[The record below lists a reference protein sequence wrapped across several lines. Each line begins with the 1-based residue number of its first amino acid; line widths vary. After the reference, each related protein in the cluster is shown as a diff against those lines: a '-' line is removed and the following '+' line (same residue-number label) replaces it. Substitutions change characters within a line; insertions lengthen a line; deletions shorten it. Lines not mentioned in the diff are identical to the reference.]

1 MATGTRSVS
10 ARPLDELRSELARVI
25 LDHGYERREEPF
37 QLSSGGTSHDYIDA
51 KRAIAKGSRF
61 GLVAEAIQALA
72 ASHGVSFD
80 AAGGMTMGA
89 DPIGVAVAML
99 MDVEWFSVRKT
110 AKGHGRQR
118 RIEGKEFSPGTTVL
132 LVDDV
137 ITSGRSILDALDVLQ
152 QEAQARVVLATT
164 LVDRGDDA
172 RQAFAGRGVLYEPLL
187 TYRDLGIEPVR
198 SAGS

>member
-1 MATGTRSVS
+1 MSAGTRTASP
-10 ARPLDELRSELARVI
+10 RPLTELRAEVARII
-25 LDHGYERREEPF
+25 LDFGYERRDEPF

-61 GLVAEAIQALA
+61 ATVAEAILALA
-72 ASHGVSFD
+72 ASHGVRFE

-99 MDVEWFSVRKT
+99 YDAEWFSVRKT

-118 RIEGKEFSPGTTVL
+118 RIEGKEFGPGVAVL

-137 ITSGRSILDALDVLQ
+137 ITSGRSILEALDALEEVG
-152 QEAQARVVLATT
+152 AKVVLATT
-164 LVDRGDDA
+164 LVDRGDAA
-172 RQAFAGRGVLYEPLL
+172 RVAFDKRGVLYEPLL
-187 TYRDLGIEPVR
+187 TYRDLGIDPV
-198 SAGS
+198 A

>member
-1 MATGTRSVS
+1 MTAGTRSGS
-10 ARPLDELRSELARVI
+10 IRPLAEPRKELARVI
-25 LDHGYERREEPF
+25 LGFGCERREEPL

-72 ASHGVSFD
+72 AQHGVTFD

-99 MDVEWFSVRKT
+99 TDTEWFSVRK
-110 AKGHGRQR
+110 ASKGHGRQR
-118 RIEGKEFSPGTTVL
+118 RIEGKEFQPGVSVL

-137 ITSGRSILDALDVLQ
+137 ITSGRSILEALDALEEV
-152 QEAQARVVLATT
+152 EANVVLATT
-164 LVDRGDDA
+164 LVDRGDVA
-172 RQAFAGRGVLYEPLL
+172 RGAFEERGVLYEPLL
-187 TYRDLGIEPVR
+187 TYRDLEIDPV
-198 SAGS
+198 A

>member
-1 MATGTRSVS
+1 
-10 ARPLDELRSELARVI
+10 
-25 LDHGYERREEPF
+25 
-37 QLSSGGTSHDYIDA
+37 
-51 KRAIAKGSRF
+51 
-61 GLVAEAIQALA
+61 
-72 ASHGVSFD
+72 
-80 AAGGMTMGA
+80 MGA

-152 QEAQARVVLATT
+152 QEAQAQVVLATT